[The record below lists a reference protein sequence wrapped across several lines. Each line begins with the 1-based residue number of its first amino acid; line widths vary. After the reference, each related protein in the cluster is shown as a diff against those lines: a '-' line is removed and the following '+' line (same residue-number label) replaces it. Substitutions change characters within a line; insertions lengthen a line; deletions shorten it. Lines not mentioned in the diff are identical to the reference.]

1 MAAPSSSGRNRHGL
15 YSYLAA
21 ARIERPAGS
30 TAARVKAL
38 VPSLFLCY
46 VRHLRKEAHMEDF
59 GLDRQGALVLAIGWL
74 AALWI
79 TLT

>member
-1 MAAPSSSGRNRHGL
+1 LLSCPWN
-15 YSYLAA
+15 
-21 ARIERPAGS
+21 AG
-30 TAARVKAL
+30 
-38 VPSLFLCY
+38 
-46 VRHLRKEAHMEDF
+46 EAEMQDF

>member
-1 MAAPSSSGRNRHGL
+1 
-15 YSYLAA
+15 
-21 ARIERPAGS
+21 
-30 TAARVKAL
+30 
-38 VPSLFLCY
+38 
-46 VRHLRKEAHMEDF
+46 MEDF